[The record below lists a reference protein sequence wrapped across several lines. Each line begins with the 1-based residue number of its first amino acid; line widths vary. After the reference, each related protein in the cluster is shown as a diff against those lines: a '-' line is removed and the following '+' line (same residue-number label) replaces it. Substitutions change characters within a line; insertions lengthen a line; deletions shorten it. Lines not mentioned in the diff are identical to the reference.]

1 MEIKRNTVCAFIPAR
16 GGSKT
21 IKLKNLVEIN
31 NKPLL
36 FYVISTLLK
45 LDKVFDSIV
54 CSTEHDSIKSYV
66 ERFGITVVP
75 RPKRLSVDNCKTE
88 ESINHYLREYLN
100 DSLPE
105 FIFLVQPTSP
115 LTRQEDYLKLLSMI
129 KEKDLPDSVQ
139 TICKVKHHDHAFNQR
154 CIKDG
159 YVDFVYKD
167 LRKKFYN
174 KQKKPEYFKFG
185 NLVIFRT
192 LSFLNTGSI
201 FGDKSKYIEVPE
213 KYCIDIDNYED
224 VEKLDF
230 LLKNSFF

>member
-1 MEIKRNTVCAFIPAR
+1 MEIKKNTVCAFIPAR

-31 NKPLL
+31 NKPLI
-36 FYVISTLLK
+36 FYAISTLLK
-45 LDKVFDSIV
+45 LDKVLDSIV
-54 CSTEHDSIKSYV
+54 CSTDHESIQSYV
-66 ERFGITVVP
+66 ESFGIAVVP
-75 RPKRLSVDNCKTE
+75 RPKSLSVDSSKTE

-115 LTRQEDYLKLLSMI
+115 LTREEDYLKLLSMI
-129 KEKDLPDSVQ
+129 KEYDLLDSAQ
-139 TICKVKHHDHAFNQR
+139 TICKVKHHDHAINQR
-154 CIKDG
+154 IIKDG
-159 YVDFVYKD
+159 YVDFVYKN

-192 LSFLNTGSI
+192 KSFLNDGSI
-201 FGDKSKYIEVPE
+201 FGKKSHFLEIPE
-213 KYCIDIDNYED
+213 KYCIDIDNRED
-224 VEKLDF
+224 IKLLNF
-230 LLKNSFF
+230 LIRKGFY